1 MLKEAAE
8 ISALTDTVET
18 TVDITD
24 LNYQVRVWRKEV
36 VLIKFSGL

>member
-1 MLKEAAE
+1 MEEAAE

-24 LNYQVRVWRKEV
+24 CNYQVRTHGQNV
-36 VLIKFSGL
+36 VKIE